1 MKLFRVLCV
10 GVAMALSMGMSV
22 QADEPKVGD
31 PKVGDE
37 APNFELKGSDG
48 KTYKLSDFKGKQAV
62 VVAWFPKAF
71 TGGCTKECKSLKASG
86 NLVKAFNVAYFTASC
101 DEQDGEK
108 GNTAFA
114 KSLEL
119 DYPILSDPTR
129 GTALKYGL
137 VSDAKGNAKRV
148 TFIIGKD
155 GKIAHIEKMVKT
167 EEHASQVADKLK
179 ELGVEAAPKK

>member
-1 MKLFRVLCV
+1 MNPAAEV
-10 GVAMALSMGMSV
+10 G
-22 QADEPKVGD
+22 QP
-31 PKVGDE
+31 
-37 APNFELKGSDG
+37 APDFELPASDG
-48 KTYKLSDFKGKQAV
+48 KTYKLSEFKGKQAV

-129 GTALKYGL
+129 ATALKYGL

-148 TFIIGKD
+148 TFIVGKD

-167 EEHASQVADKLK
+167 EEHAAQIADKLK